1 MPKLVHNALSPPR
14 VKSAPPGRH
23 ADGGGLFLLVKDT
36 GTRSWL
42 YRYKRDGKTRDIG
55 LGSAAGAHTVPLA
68 EARDKAS
75 ELRKLTKA
83 GIDPLAERDRLEAER
98 AAKAQADAVKAI
110 AFWQVADAYINAHDA
125 SWRNAKHRL
134 QWRSTLETYAY
145 PHMGDLPVGD
155 VATSHVMA
163 ALEPIWT
170 TKPETASRVRGRIEC
185 ILDYA
190 KSREW
195 REGEN
200 PARWRGHIA
209 NMLPA
214 RNRVAKVEHHA
225 ALPWRDMGT
234 FMKVLRARDALAARA
249 LEFTILTAC
258 RTSEALCARW
268 NELDLIAKIWTIPAD
283 RMKAGREHRVPLS
296 QSALDLI
303 DMLKPLRPEDGPE
316 GEALLFPGNRT
327 KRPLSQMSM
336 LMLLRRMD
344 RADLTVHGFR
354 STFRDWCSE
363 TTAYPHE
370 MAEIALAHTVA
381 DKVEAAYRRGDM
393 IEKRRRLMD
402 DWAEYCAVLPS
413 DEEGG
418 TNVTPIRAA

>member
-55 LGSAAGAHTVPLA
+55 LGSAAGAHAVPLA
-68 EARDKAS
+68 EARDKAAD
-75 ELRKLTKA
+75 LRRLTKA
-83 GIDPLAERDRLEAER
+83 GIDPLAERDRIEAER
-98 AAKAQADAVKAI
+98 AAKAQADAIKAI
-110 AFWQVADAYINAHDA
+110 TFRQVADAYINAHDA

-190 KSREW
+190 RSREW
-195 REGEN
+195 RKGEN

-225 ALPWRDMGT
+225 ALPWRDMGA
-234 FMKVLRARDALAARA
+234 FMKTLRARDALAARA

-258 RTSEALCARW
+258 RTSEALSARW
-268 NELDLIAKIWTIPAD
+268 NELDLSAKIWTIPAE

-296 QSALDLI
+296 QAALDLI
-303 DMLKPLRPEDGPE
+303 DVLKLLRPEDDHAGD
-316 GEALLFPGNRT
+316 ALLFPGNRM

-354 STFRDWCSE
+354 STFRDWCAE
-363 TTAYPHE
+363 ITAYPHE
-370 MAEIALAHTVA
+370 MAEIALAHTVT

-402 DWAEYCAVLPS
+402 DWAEYCSRVPEA
-413 DEEGG
+413 GG
-418 TNVTPIRAA
+418 NVTVIRKAGR